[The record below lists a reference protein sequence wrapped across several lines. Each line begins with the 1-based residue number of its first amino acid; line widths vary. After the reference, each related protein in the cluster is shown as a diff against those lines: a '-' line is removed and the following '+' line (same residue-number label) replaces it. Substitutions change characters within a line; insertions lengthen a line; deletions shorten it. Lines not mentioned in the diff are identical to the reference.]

1 MIDTDR
7 LDVSQPIDLSIIC
20 NTGLYT
26 IEPHHKHFG
35 IQLTDEVRQQILG
48 CYSNECLLGYDTTM

>member
-7 LDVSQPIDLSIIC
+7 LDVSQPIDLSSIC

-26 IEPHHKHFG
+26 INPQHKHFG
-35 IQLTDEVRQQILG
+35 IQLTDEVRQQVLG
-48 CYSNECLLGYDTTM
+48 CHDIECLLG